1 MEWVETTGKTVEAAK
16 AAALDQLGVAES
28 DADII
33 VVTEARSS
41 LFGLRRGEA
50 RVRARVQPVVPRQK
64 RGGSGGRNRQEADR
78 RPRRG
83 GARGT
88 QRGDSPER
96 AITEAAQAVGGETA
110 VATKRGNSKR
120 QARPRQEEERL
131 VKGQSNTSSN
141 VSVAAQA
148 GGTGGTDGG
157 EDEADL
163 QAASGRRRGGRG
175 GTRNGS
181 AGVDKVAEEKEVEM
195 SDAVPIEEQA
205 EHARKFVAGLLEEM
219 GLSGQVGV
227 TALDEATVEIKVEGE
242 GLGILVG
249 RSGTTIS
256 ALQEL
261 TRSAVQAATGGRS
274 DRILV
279 DVAGYRERRAEA
291 LRKFAA
297 QIASEVLEQGEERR
311 LEPMNASDRKVVHD
325 SVGEIEG
332 VGTRSEGEEP
342 HRFVV
347 IFPQGE

>member
-28 DADII
+28 DADVI

-78 RPRRG
+78 RQRRG
-83 GARGT
+83 GARGA
-88 QRGDSPER
+88 QRGDGSER
-96 AITEAAQAVGGETA
+96 AATEAAQAVGGEA
-110 VATKRGNSKR
+110 VVATKRGGSK
-120 QARPRQEEERL
+120 QPPRPRREEERST
-131 VKGQSNTSSN
+131 KGHANTPSN

-148 GGTGGTDGG
+148 GGTVGG

-175 GTRNGS
+175 GTRDGS
-181 AGVDKVAEEKEVEM
+181 AGVEKVAEEKEVEM

-219 GLSGQVGV
+219 GLSGQVAV

-279 DVAGYRERRAEA
+279 DVAGYRQRRAEA

-297 QIASEVLEQGEERR
+297 QVAAEVLEQGEERR